1 MMLHRGSRRGG
12 VLGIIVARIRHIATT
27 ATGTAT
33 TPAFALLQTSFGF
46 FMQKQFAGNVR
57 FATRQRVPIHSAHRA
72 TIQHPFSNSFCV
84 FTVFISASFSLLCAW
99 DLRWK
104 LAWGE
109 LNCAHAA
116 FFRFSAYSLAP
127 SLSPPSFSLLL
138 DNRKVALFIYP
149 SMFSR
154 NCKYNFVYGLRNALK
169 FSLSLQRG
177 RSIREGGGSE
187 VFRLMQ
193 QQQKLAF
200 DLLFYYFTNFN
211 TSAENAFVNY

>member
-1 MMLHRGSRRGG
+1 ML
-12 VLGIIVARIRHIATT
+12 
-27 ATGTAT
+27 
-33 TPAFALLQTSFGF
+33 
-46 FMQKQFAGNVR
+46 
-57 FATRQRVPIHSAHRA
+57 
-72 TIQHPFSNSFCV
+72 
-84 FTVFISASFSLLCAW
+84 
-99 DLRWK
+99 
-104 LAWGE
+104 
-109 LNCAHAA
+109 
-116 FFRFSAYSLAP
+116 RFSAFPRTPLVP
-127 SLSPPSFSLLL
+127 SLSLPPFSVLL

>member
-1 MMLHRGSRRGG
+1 MTLHRESRRGR
-12 VLGIIVARIRHIATT
+12 VIVARIRHIATT
-27 ATGTAT
+27 ATATAT
-33 TPAFALLQTSFGF
+33 AQAFALLQTSFGF

-116 FFRFSAYSLAP
+116 FFRFSAYSP
-127 SLSPPSFSLLL
+127 RPFSLLFL
-138 DNRKVALFIYP
+138 SLPSLYCLITAKLRCLFIHRCLVATVNIIL
-149 SMFSR
+149 SMACAMLWS
-154 NCKYNFVYGLRNALK
+154 
-169 FSLSLQRG
+169 SLFPCS
-177 RSIREGGGSE
+177 GGGVSE
-187 VFRLMQ
+187 REEGVRYFVWCSSNSNSRLICYFIT
-193 QQQKLAF
+193 LRILTH
-200 DLLFYYFTNFN
+200 LLKMHL
-211 TSAENAFVNY
+211 